1 MKKNNKLQNVRR
13 PSMRISRLPLALA
26 IHLAVAGA
34 AYAQNTAPTAQ
45 QSGNPSSSDA
55 SSLDVITVTSQKRT
69 ENLQE
74 VPISIQVLGM
84 DKLRELNVSS
94 FEDYVKFLPSV
105 SYQSLGP
112 GFAQIYMRGVA
123 SGGDGNHS
131 GSLPSVGVYLDEQP
145 VTTIQGP
152 LDIHIYDIARVEVLS
167 GPQGSLY
174 GASSEAGTIRIIT
187 NKPDPS
193 GYESGYSIGLNS
205 TSHGG
210 IGNVQEA
217 FVNVPL
223 SEQAAIRM
231 VGWHEKEAGY
241 IDNVLGTRTYPSW
254 DDYTGGNGTI
264 SNAAAA
270 KKNYNDIDT
279 SGARLALG
287 INLNENWTVNASLI
301 GQKAES
307 NGLFAYDPAIGELEV
322 THFYPET
329 VQDNWNQAALTV
341 EGKIG
346 NFDIT
351 YAFAHLNRNDLV
363 EADYSDYSFWY
374 DTLYA
379 YGGSIYNDN
388 GDIINPSQYIQG
400 KDRYRK
406 TSHELRI
413 ATPQEE
419 RVRFVGGFF
428 WQDQK
433 HDIQQRYK
441 IDDFASSLSVPGWP
455 NTIWLTKQLRQDRDK
470 AVFGELSYDIIPD
483 SLTATVG
490 GRYFKA
496 DNSLGG
502 YFGFSSGF
510 SPNSSYGEAGCIS
523 PEPYNGAPCLDFDKE
538 VKESGSLYKVN
549 LTWKATPTKM
559 FYVTRSE
566 GFRPGG
572 INRRGI
578 LPPYLTDYLTN
589 YEAGW
594 KTTWLD
600 NHLSFNGS
608 VFRQDWKDFQ
618 FSILGAN
625 GLTEIKNANQARI
638 NGAEMELSWAASYNL
653 QLSAGAAF
661 YNAKL
666 TANYCGYTDDNGT
679 PVTDCAEP
687 EAPNGTQLPVTPKFK
702 GNLTA
707 RYTFD
712 IGEMQAF
719 VQGSAVHVGERT
731 SDLRIAERGILGNL
745 PAYSLFD
752 FSAGISKNN
761 WAVDFFVDNL
771 FDKIGQISR
780 FTECAEAVCGASG
793 VVPQYPDGQ
802 VYVVPTHPRMVGVRF
817 SQKF

>member
-1 MKKNNKLQNVRR
+1 MKKSSNTTR
-13 PSMRISRLPLALA
+13 PRMHPMRMARVPLAVA
-26 IHLAVAGA
+26 IHLAVCAA
-34 AYAQNTAPTAQ
+34 AYAQDSAPESQ
-45 QSGNPSSSDA
+45 QAAPSSEDA
-55 SSLDVITVTSQKRT
+55 SSLGVITVTSQKRT

-74 VPISIQVLGM
+74 VPISIQVLGNE
-84 DKLRELNVSS
+84 KLRELNVSN

-105 SYQSLGP
+105 SYQTLGP
-112 GFAQIYMRGVA
+112 GFAQVYMRGVA

-167 GPQGSLY
+167 GPQGTLY

-193 GYESGYSIGLNS
+193 GYESGYSVGFNS

-210 IGNVQEA
+210 IGNVQEG

-223 SEQAAIRM
+223 SERAAIRL
-231 VGWHEKEAGY
+231 VGWHEKDAGY
-241 IDNVLGTRTYPSW
+241 IDNVVGTRTFPTW
-254 DDYTGGNGTI
+254 DEFTGGNGTI
-264 SNAAAA
+264 SNAAIA
-270 KKNYNDIDT
+270 KNNYNDVDT
-279 SGARLALG
+279 TGARLALG
-287 INLNENWTVNASLI
+287 IDLHENWTVNASLM

-307 NGLFAYDPAIGELEV
+307 NGLFAYDPAVGELEL

-329 VQDNWNQAALTV
+329 AQDNWNQAALTV

-346 NFDIT
+346 NFDVT
-351 YAFAHLNRNDLV
+351 YAFAHLNRSDLI
-363 EADYSDYSFWY
+363 ESDYSDYSFWY

-419 RVRFVGGFF
+419 RLRFVGGFF
-428 WQDQK
+428 WQNQK

-441 IDDFASSLSVPGWP
+441 IDGLSSELSTPGWP
-455 NTIWLTKQLRQDRDK
+455 DTLWLTKQLREDRDK
-470 AVFGELSYDIIPD
+470 AVFGELAYDIIPD
-483 SLTATVG
+483 TLTATVG

-502 YFGFSSGF
+502 YFGFSAGF
-510 SPNSSYGEAGCIS
+510 SPSSEYGEAGCIS
-523 PEPYNGAPCLDFDKE
+523 PDPYNGAPCLDFDKS
-538 VKESGSLYKVN
+538 VKESGSLYKAN

-559 FYVTRSE
+559 FYLTRSE

-608 VFRQDWKDFQ
+608 VFRQEWEDFQ

-638 NGAEMELSWAASYNL
+638 NGAEFELNWAATYNL

-666 TANYCGYTDDNGT
+666 TANYCGFTDEDGV
-679 PVTDCAEP
+679 PVTECDDP
-687 EAPNGTQLPVTPKFK
+687 EAPSGTRLPVTPKFK

-712 IGEMQAF
+712 IGSLQAY
-719 VQGSAVHVGERT
+719 VQGSGVHVGQRT
-731 SDLRIAERGILGNL
+731 SDLRIAERGILGEL
-745 PAYSLFD
+745 PGYSMFD
-752 FSAGISKNN
+752 FSIGISKES
-761 WAVDFFVDNL
+761 WALDFFIDNA
-771 FDKIGQISR
+771 FDKLGQISR
-780 FTECAEAVCGASG
+780 FAECAEAVCGAAG

-802 VYVVPTHPRMVGVRF
+802 VYVVPTHPRMFGVRF
-817 SQKF
+817 SQTF